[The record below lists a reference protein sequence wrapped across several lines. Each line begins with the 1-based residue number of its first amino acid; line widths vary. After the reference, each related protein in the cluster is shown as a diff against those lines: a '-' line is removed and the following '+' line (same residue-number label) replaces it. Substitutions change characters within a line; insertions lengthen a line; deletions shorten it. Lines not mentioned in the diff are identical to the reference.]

1 MSKPTQQKRLSRYVP
16 DKGAFPDLIL
26 RDRDYKILR
35 LVYDHRF
42 LSSELIW
49 HLLQTGDVSSGVSYA
64 VGSDGK
70 QRPAQYGFGRQALS
84 KRLKQL
90 FNARY
95 LERHYITD
103 EPMGRGHGSPRA
115 IYGLGPACPK
125 ILEERHD
132 IPIKITRRIIES
144 NKVKSLFLK
153 HALGVATFR
162 ATLELACER
171 HSDEA
176 KLLFWEQGDCIRDFV
191 IGENEEGE
199 DERIP
204 VHADAFFGLEVVGA
218 GRTHFFLEID
228 RGTEPIAS
236 SKQRTDIRRKLIGYR
251 LYRKSKKFPKRYAYR
266 QLPNGQIVGLD
277 IRADQSNEGR
287 HMITGF
293 QVLFVTPGAIRQDKT
308 LSGRIASIFAEFA
321 SMGKFYVTNSLFWFT
336 SPDSIDIT
344 EPDRMF
350 SKCWIT
356 ANPQNDLMSM
366 VE

>member
-1 MSKPTQQKRLSRYVP
+1 MSKPTQKKRLSRYVP
-16 DKGAFPDLIL
+16 DKGAFPDLVL

-42 LSSELIW
+42 LSGELLW
-49 HLLQTGDVSSGVSYA
+49 HLLQSDGESSVVSYT

-70 QRPAQYGFGRQALS
+70 KRPKKYGFGRQALS

-90 FNARY
+90 FNARF

-103 EPMGRGHGSPRA
+103 QPMGRGYGAPGA

-125 ILEERHD
+125 ILQERLD
-132 IPIKITRRIIES
+132 IPTEVTRRIIDG
-144 NKVKSLFLK
+144 NKVKSPFLR
-153 HALGVATFR
+153 HALEVATFR

-171 HSDEA
+171 NSENV
-176 KLLFWEQGDCIRDFV
+176 KLLFWEQGDSIRDFV
-191 IGENEEGE
+191 IGVNEKGD

-204 VHADAFFGLEVVGA
+204 VHADAFFGLEVTGA

-266 QLPNGQIVGLD
+266 QLPNGQIVGID
-277 IRADQSNEGR
+277 VCANQSTEGR
-287 HMITGF
+287 KMITGF
-293 QVLFVTPGAIRQDKT
+293 QVLFVTPGVIKPDKK

-321 SMGKFYVTNSLFWFT
+321 ALGKFYVTNSLFWFT
-336 SPDSIDIT
+336 PPERIAIT
-344 EPDRMF
+344 KPDRIF

-356 ANPQNDLMSM
+356 PSPQNDLMSM